1 MLAET
6 RSRDCAFAVRPIASI
21 LQYTGVGVK
30 AIELTIIAS
39 SNFSRPRERKNSVA

>member
-1 MLAET
+1 VLAET